1 MASRGYGAQTPETED
16 AHMIRHRLM
25 LGCLLTLVVLAVA
38 RAQTPEQLALLMKG
52 RLEADLGRHAK
63 AAQAFASLADDAGA
77 PSALRAEA
85 LARLGL
91 AQSAGGDRRTALAT
105 LATVLSRHANDAFA
119 VRFATGIVASSIPG
133 KVWPEFRTRLED
145 LLASATLTGSTDM
158 GIGRPAPK
166 RLRLQ
171 WDQFELRAA
180 WRPSGVR
187 SDGQPYSPELAAY
200 ELDRLLDLDM
210 VPPTVARAA
219 DGQPG
224 SVQYWVN
231 GIRVLRSMQEAP
243 ATEEWA
249 RQIDRMKFFDSLL
262 GNTGRVLSNMLID
275 PDDRLLLIDHIYSF
289 STERTLANPPA
300 RFDRKLVEK
309 LKALD
314 RPEAQQ
320 ALRRMLGDAERE
332 ALLARRD
339 LLLAH
344 LARLV
349 ALRGEAVA
357 LFGDSSKPASE

>member
-16 AHMIRHRLM
+16 AHMNRHFL
-25 LGCLLTLVVLAVA
+25 LIGCLLSGVALAA
-38 RAQTPEQLALLMKG
+38 PRAQTPAQLALLTKG
-52 RLEADLGRHAK
+52 RLEADLGRHAN
-63 AAQAFASLADDAGA
+63 AVQAFASLADDAGA

-91 AQSAGGDRRTALAT
+91 AQSAGGDRPTGLAT
-105 LATVLSRHANDAFA
+105 LATVLSRHANDASA

-133 KVWPEFRTRLED
+133 KVWPAFRTRLED
-145 LLASATLTGSTDM
+145 LLAMATLTGSTDM
-158 GIGRPAPK
+158 GVGRPAPR

-187 SDGQPYSPELAAY
+187 SDGLSYSPELAAY
-200 ELDRLLDLDM
+200 ELDRLLDLGM

-219 DGQPG
+219 DGHPG

-231 GIRVLRSMQEAP
+231 GIRVLRSRQEAP
-243 ATEEWA
+243 PTEDWA
-249 RQIDRMKFFDSLL
+249 RQIARMQLFDSLL
-262 GNTGRVLSNMLID
+262 GNTGRGLTNMLID
-275 PDDRLLLIDHIYSF
+275 PDDRLLLVDHMSAF
-289 STERTLANPPA
+289 STERTLANPPSQ
-300 RFDRKLVEK
+300 FDRKLVEK
-309 LKALD
+309 LKVLD

-349 ALRGEAVA
+349 ASHGEAVA
-357 LFGDSSKPASE
+357 LF